1 MNMEELTP
9 HIEELKRVLGDKADE
24 AVIVAELDTYLNK
37 YHLDIDSAKRG
48 IIRKLGGTSV
58 GFVTAA
64 AVQKKVGDLTGTEQ
78 NVDVVAKVIYVE
90 NKEITVKGSPKKI
103 VSGIVGDDTGSSS
116 FTVWRGDIQLEKG
129 KVYRFKN
136 CYTKK
141 WNDRIQ
147 INIGDKGVIE
157 TADDVKID
165 MPERNYTM
173 SSSEMKI
180 GDIREGMGNV
190 TVTGR
195 ILTSETRTINVK
207 GEDKIVFSG
216 IIADDTGKIQYS
228 AWSDFQLKAGETI
241 CVKNAYIRAWKG
253 IPQLNLGERCE
264 VSRVDDTFDDAV
276 IGGSNEKTVGDIIKN
291 GGGLD
296 IVLKGDIVDIRMG
309 SGLIK
314 RCPECNRSIINDQ
327 CMSHGTVNPVPDLR
341 LKFVLD
347 DGTGSISA
355 ILNRD
360 ITEKLTGVTLHMAT
374 ELAKA
379 RGAEFVAKE
388 LAEKIMVKHVM
399 IRGNVMSDDYGPSMS
414 VKDAAIEN
422 VDVQAEARKLLKTVE
437 AAL

>member
-9 HIEELKRVLGDKADE
+9 HIEELKRVLGDKANE
-24 AVIVAELDTYLNK
+24 AMIIEELDTYLNK
-37 YHLDIDSAKRG
+37 YHLDIESAKRG
-48 IIRKLGGTSV
+48 IIRKLGGVTV

-64 AVQKKVGDLTGTEQ
+64 AVQKKIGDLNGTEQ
-78 NVDVVAKVIYVE
+78 NVDIVAKVIYVE
-90 NKEITVKGSPKKI
+90 NKEITVKGNPKSL
-103 VSGIVGDDTGSSS
+103 VSGIIGDDTGSSS
-116 FTVWRGDIQLEKG
+116 FTIWRGDVQLTKG
-129 KVYRFKN
+129 DVYRFKN

-147 INIGDKGVIE
+147 VNLGDKGVVE
-157 TADDVKID
+157 LARDVKID

-180 GDIREGMGNV
+180 GEIREGVGNV

-195 ILTSETRTINVK
+195 IMTAETKTVNVK
-207 GEDKIVFSG
+207 GEPKTVFAG

-228 AWSDFQLKAGETI
+228 AWNDFQLKAGETI

-264 VSRVDDTFDDAV
+264 VSRVDDTFDDSA
-276 IGGSNEKTVGDIIKN
+276 IGGSKERTVRDILKN

-296 IVLKGDIVDIRMG
+296 IVLKGDVVDIRMG

-314 RCPECNRSIINDQ
+314 RCPECNRSILNDQ
-327 CMSHGTVNPVPDLR
+327 CVSHGTVNPVPDLR
-341 LKFVLD
+341 LKFILD

-355 ILNRD
+355 VLNREL
-360 ITEKLTGVTLHMAT
+360 TEKLTGVTLSAAT
-374 ELAKA
+374 ELGKA

-388 LAEKIMVKHVM
+388 LAEKILVKHVM
-399 IRGNVMSDDYGPSMS
+399 IAGNVMSDDYGPMM
-414 VKDAAIEN
+414 VVRDAALEK
-422 VDVQAEARKLLKTVE
+422 VDVESEARALYKTVE

>member
-9 HIEELKRVLGDKADE
+9 HIEELKRVLGDKANE
-24 AVIVAELDTYLNK
+24 AMIIEELDTYLNK
-37 YHLDIDSAKRG
+37 YHLDIESAKRG
-48 IIRKLGGTSV
+48 IIRKLGGVTV

-64 AVQKKVGDLTGTEQ
+64 AVQKKIGDLNGTEQ
-78 NVDVVAKVIYVE
+78 NVDIVAKVIYVE
-90 NKEITVKGSPKKI
+90 NKEITVKGNPKSI
-103 VSGIVGDDTGSSS
+103 VSGIIGDDTGSSS
-116 FTVWRGDIQLEKG
+116 FTIWRGDVQLTKG
-129 KVYRFKN
+129 DVYRFKN

-147 INIGDKGVIE
+147 VNLGDKGVVE
-157 TADDVKID
+157 LARDVKID

-180 GDIREGMGNV
+180 GEIREGVGNV

-195 ILTSETRTINVK
+195 IMTAETKTVNVK
-207 GEDKIVFSG
+207 GEPKTVFAG

-228 AWSDFQLKAGETI
+228 AWNDFQLKAGETI

-264 VSRVDDTFDDAV
+264 VSRVDDTFDDSA
-276 IGGSNEKTVGDIIKN
+276 IGGSKERTVRDILKN

-296 IVLKGDIVDIRMG
+296 IVLKGDVVDIRMG

-314 RCPECNRSIINDQ
+314 RCPECNRSILNDQ
-327 CMSHGTVNPVPDLR
+327 CVSHGTVNPVPDLR
-341 LKFVLD
+341 LKFILD

-355 ILNRD
+355 VLNREL
-360 ITEKLTGVTLHMAT
+360 TKKLTGVTLSAAT
-374 ELAKA
+374 ELGKA
-379 RGAEFVAKE
+379 RGAEFVAKD
-388 LAEKIMVKHVM
+388 LAEKILVKHVM
-399 IRGNVMSDDYGPSMS
+399 ITGNVMSDDYGPMM
-414 VKDAAIEN
+414 VVRDAALEE
-422 VDVQAEARKLLKTVE
+422 VDVESEARALYKTVE

>member
-9 HIEELKRVLGDKADE
+9 HIEELKRVLGDKANE
-24 AVIVAELDTYLNK
+24 AMIIEELDTYLNK
-37 YHLDIDSAKRG
+37 YHLDIESAKRG
-48 IIRKLGGTSV
+48 IIRKLGGVTV

-64 AVQKKVGDLTGTEQ
+64 AVQKKIGDLNGTEQ
-78 NVDVVAKVIYVE
+78 NVDIVAKVIYVE
-90 NKEITVKGSPKKI
+90 NKEITVKGNPKSI
-103 VSGIVGDDTGSSS
+103 VSGIIGDDTGSSS
-116 FTVWRGDIQLEKG
+116 FTIWRGDVQLTKG
-129 KVYRFKN
+129 DVYRFKN

-147 INIGDKGVIE
+147 VNLGDKGVVE
-157 TADDVKID
+157 LARDVKID

-180 GDIREGMGNV
+180 GEIREGVGNV

-195 ILTSETRTINVK
+195 IMTAETKTVNVK
-207 GEDKIVFSG
+207 GEPKTVFAG

-228 AWSDFQLKAGETI
+228 AWNDFQLKAGETI

-264 VSRVDDTFDDAV
+264 VSRVDDTFDDSA
-276 IGGSNEKTVGDIIKN
+276 IGGSKERTVRDILKN

-296 IVLKGDIVDIRMG
+296 IVLKGDVVDIRMG

-314 RCPECNRSIINDQ
+314 RCPECNRSILNDQ
-327 CMSHGTVNPVPDLR
+327 CVSHGTVNPVPDLR
-341 LKFVLD
+341 LKFILD

-355 ILNRD
+355 VLNREL
-360 ITEKLTGVTLHMAT
+360 TKKLTGVTLSAAT
-374 ELAKA
+374 ELGKA
-379 RGAEFVAKE
+379 RGAEFVAKD
-388 LAEKIMVKHVM
+388 LAEKILVKHVM
-399 IRGNVMSDDYGPSMS
+399 ITGNVMSDDYGPMM
-414 VKDAAIEN
+414 VVRDAALEK
-422 VDVQAEARKLLKTVE
+422 VDVESEARALYKTVE